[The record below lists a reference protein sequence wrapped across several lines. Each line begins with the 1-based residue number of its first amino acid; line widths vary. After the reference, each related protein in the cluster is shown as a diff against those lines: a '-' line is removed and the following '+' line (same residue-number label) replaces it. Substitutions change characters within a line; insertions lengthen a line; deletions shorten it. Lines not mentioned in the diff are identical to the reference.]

1 MFSSNIE
8 QRRDEAAN
16 STFKRRAE
24 HTRLGREVASEA
36 LCRSRRG
43 CCCAR
48 NFFLLFF
55 EARGLSAYTGYIL
68 ETLLSKGM

>member
-8 QRRDEAAN
+8 KRRDEAAN
-16 STFKRRAE
+16 SLRGAE
-24 HTRLGREVASEA
+24 DTRIGREEASEA